1 MLNMIKEIKWNLK
14 YKIKTSD
21 YKLKIIEIK
30 NTKNRLKE
38 RWVDTDIWGNFSKFF
53 TGKDKEN
60 MK

>member
-38 RWVDTDIWGNFSKFF
+38 R
-53 TGKDKEN
+53 
-60 MK
+60 